1 MQNIWI
7 ICCKEVKSYFSS
19 PVAYGLLVF
28 FGLLIG
34 YFTSVAVANFT
45 ISGLQ
50 AQSMG
55 QPVDVN
61 EWVVRP
67 IIQNAGIFGLFLIPM
82 IAMRLFSE
90 EKRSGTFE
98 LLATSP
104 ITDWE
109 IILGKW
115 TGALILYAA
124 MLGVAAVDIGLLF
137 AFGSPDWKPILT
149 GFLGLLL
156 QGGAL
161 LAIGGFISTTT
172 KNQIVAGAATFG
184 VCLLLWLCSWVS
196 DFKSDGWAQVV
207 SYASVMS
214 HFDSFGKGVID
225 SKDVL
230 YYLSMTFFGLFLTSR
245 SLESLRWRA

>member
-1 MQNIWI
+1 MRNVWV
-7 ICCKEVKSYFSS
+7 ICQKELKSYFAS

-82 IAMRLFSE
+82 IAMRMFSE

-104 ITDWE
+104 VTDLE

-115 TGALILYAA
+115 LGAVILYKCMLGLALINLALLY
-124 MLGVAAVDIGLLF
+124 
-137 AFGSPDWKPILT
+137 AFGSPDWRPILT
-149 GFLGLLL
+149 GFIGLAL

-161 LAIGGFISTTT
+161 LAIGAFISTTT
-172 KNQIVAGAATFG
+172 KNQIVAGAGTFG
-184 VCLLLWLCSWVS
+184 VCLLLWLCSWIS
-196 DFKSDGWAQVV
+196 EFKTEGWALVV

-214 HFDSFGKGVID
+214 HFDSFAKGVID
-225 SKDVL
+225 SKDVI
-230 YYLSMTFFGLFLTSR
+230 YYLTVTFFGLFLTSR